1 MRQRPISHPR
11 ARTRQSYIRHPGL
24 QSARASRIRI
34 DSAVRSRRELPAH
47 LELTPAWQDIK
58 TRLRSAVGESTYD
71 VWLSSLEVNGWDG
84 SVLILKAERG
94 KEGWLAGRYG
104 QLLERCAQDV
114 LGPSTTVAFAG
125 EPAAQA
131 HAALAHAGRST
142 HTPNGEEFNPRHT
155 FDQFVIGDGNRL
167 AHAAALAVA
176 EAPGQAYT
184 PLFLHAPPGLGK
196 THLLNAIAN
205 FIRSYDPATTVRYTT
220 VEAFTNGFI
229 AALKGEA
236 LDRFKRLYRD
246 VDVLL
251 IDDVQFLASK
261 AKTEEEF
268 FHTFN
273 ALQDS
278 GRQLV
283 LTCDRL
289 PSQLTGIEQ
298 RLRERFESGLVAH
311 LTPPDWATR
320 ITILRKRA
328 AVDNIE
334 IDDHEVFEV
343 IAERITDN
351 VRSLEGALIRIVA
364 HHSLTGQPID
374 RQLAITVLN
383 AIRPI
388 AVRSTAAGAAGAPVT
403 IPAIQQLV
411 ASHFSLAVTDLTGA
425 SRLGQVAWAR
435 QLAIYLVREL
445 TDTPLQRIGD
455 AFGGR
460 NHATVLHAC
469 KRVSDRIT
477 VNNDD
482 AADLQDLNDA
492 LARQQ

>member
-1 MRQRPISHPR
+1 MP
-11 ARTRQSYIRHPGL
+11 AR
-24 QSARASRIRI
+24 
-34 DSAVRSRRELPAH
+34 
-47 LELTPAWQDIK
+47 LELTPAWQDIR
-58 TRLRSAVGESTYD
+58 TRLRSAVGESTYEL
-71 VWLSSLEVNGWDG
+71 WLAALEVKAWDG
-84 SVLILKAERG
+84 TVLMLQAEPDAER
-94 KEGWLAGRYG
+94 WLAGRYG
-104 QLLERCAQDV
+104 RLLERCAQDV
-114 LGPSTTVAFAG
+114 LGPAARVAFAG
-125 EPAAQA
+125 EPAAKA
-131 HAALAHAGRST
+131 HAALAGARGADQPAYSDD
-142 HTPNGEEFNPRHT
+142 FNPRHT

-176 EAPGQAYT
+176 EAPGQAYN

-196 THLLNAIAN
+196 THLLGAVAN
-205 FIRSYDPATTVRYTT
+205 YIHANDAATTVRYTT

-229 AALKGEA
+229 AALRGAA
-236 LDRFKRLYRD
+236 LDRFKQIYRG

-273 ALQDS
+273 ALYDS

-311 LTPPDWATR
+311 LTAPDWATR
-320 ITILRKRA
+320 LTILRKRA
-328 AVDNIE
+328 AVDGIQ
-334 IDDHEVFEV
+334 IDDERVLQV

-351 VRSLEGALIRIVA
+351 IRSLQGALIRVVA

-374 RQLAITVLN
+374 RQLATTVLD
-383 AIRPI
+383 AIRPV
-388 AVRSTAAGAAGAPVT
+388 AVRAGKSTGATPT
-403 IPAIQQLV
+403 IPAIQQVV
-411 ASHFSLAVTDLTGA
+411 AEHFSLAVTDLTGP
-425 SRLGQVAWAR
+425 SRLGQVSWAR

-445 TDTPLQRIGD
+445 TDAPLQGIGA

-469 KRVSDRIT
+469 RRVSDRVS

-482 AADLQDLNDA
+482 AADLSELSDA
-492 LARQQ
+492 LTHQQ

>member
-1 MRQRPISHPR
+1 
-11 ARTRQSYIRHPGL
+11 
-24 QSARASRIRI
+24 
-34 DSAVRSRRELPAH
+34 LPAH

-94 KEGWLAGRYG
+94 KESWLAGRYG
-104 QLLERCAQDV
+104 PLLERCAQDV
-114 LGPSTTVAFAG
+114 LGPSTKVAFAG

-131 HAALAHAGRST
+131 HAALAHAGRLAQ
-142 HTPNGEEFNPRHT
+142 TPQGEEFNPRHT

-176 EAPGQAYT
+176 EAPGQAYN

-205 FIRSYDPATTVRYTT
+205 FIRSYDPTTTVRYTT

-229 AALKGEA
+229 AALKGQA
-236 LDRFKRLYRD
+236 LDRFKQLYRD

-273 ALQDS
+273 ALYDS

-289 PSQLTGIEQ
+289 PSQMTGIEQ

-328 AVDNIE
+328 AVDNVQIE
-334 IDDHEVFEV
+334 DDDVFGV

-374 RQLAITVLN
+374 AQLATTVLD

-388 AVRSTAAGAAGAPVT
+388 AVRSGATATADGPTT

-411 ASHFSLAVTDLTGA
+411 ASHFNLAVTDLTGA
-425 SRLGQVAWAR
+425 SRLGQVSWAR

-445 TDTPLQRIGD
+445 TDAPLQRIGE

-460 NHATVLHAC
+460 NHTTVLHAC
-469 KRVSDRIT
+469 KRVSDRIS

-482 AADLQDLNDA
+482 AADLQDLNAA
-492 LARQQ
+492 LSRQQ